1 MTVIHPPSRKEGLKK
16 IGHSMNMVLDT
27 KKTIFT
33 RQEWLWF
40 HIWFIMTFYYKMRQ
54 ILLQNTKDVLL

>member
-1 MTVIHPPSRKEGLKK
+1 
-16 IGHSMNMVLDT
+16 MNMVLDT

-33 RQEWLWF
+33 SQEWLWF
-40 HIWFIMTFYYKMRQ
+40 HIWFIMTFYYKLQQ